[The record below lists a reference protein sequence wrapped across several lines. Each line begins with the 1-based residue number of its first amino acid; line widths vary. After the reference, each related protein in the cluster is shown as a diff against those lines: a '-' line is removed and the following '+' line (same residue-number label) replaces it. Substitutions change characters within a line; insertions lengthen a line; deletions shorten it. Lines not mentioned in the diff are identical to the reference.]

1 MALEYEKLLKKAK
14 ETLPVVSEGSSSRFE
29 MPRVVGHLQ
38 GNKTVVS
45 NFNQIVSTLNRPP
58 EHFLKFLLKELATPG
73 ELRGSLL
80 ILGTKIHSSTINEK
94 IKKYTEAFVI
104 CKTCGKPDTKLVSE
118 GDFLFLRCQACGAK
132 KTVRAKI

>member
-1 MALEYEKLLKKAK
+1 MSLEYAELLKKAK
-14 ETLPVVSEGSSSRFE
+14 EKLPAVSESSSRFE
-29 MPRVVGHLQ
+29 MPKVVGHVQ

-45 NFNQIVSTLNRPP
+45 NFNQIVSAFNRKP

-80 ILGTKIHSSTINEK
+80 IFGTKVHSSTINEK
-94 IKKYTEAFVI
+94 IKKYADEFVI

-132 KTVRAKI
+132 RAVRSKL